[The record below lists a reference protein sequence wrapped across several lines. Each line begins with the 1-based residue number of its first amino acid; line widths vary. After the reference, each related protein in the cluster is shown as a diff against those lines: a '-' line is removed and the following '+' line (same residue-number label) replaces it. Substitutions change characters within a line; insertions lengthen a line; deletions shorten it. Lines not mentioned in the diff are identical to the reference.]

1 MPNIVEIAVSAG
13 NFQSLVAAVQAA
25 DLVEAL
31 SGPGPFTVFA
41 PDDAAF
47 AKLDS
52 ETLDTLLSPE
62 GKETLTN
69 ILTYHVVSGKVPA
82 SEVVKLHSVTT
93 LGGQTLSIDASDGVK
108 VGTATV
114 TTADIEAD
122 NGIIHVIDTVLIP
135 A

>member
-1 MPNIVEIAVSAG
+1 
-13 NFQSLVAAVQAA
+13 
-25 DLVEAL
+25 
-31 SGPGPFTVFA
+31 
-41 PDDAAF
+41 
-47 AKLDS
+47 
-52 ETLDTLLSPE
+52 
-62 GKETLTN
+62 
-69 ILTYHVVSGKVPA
+69 VSGKVPA